1 MHMNVS
7 VKRTIGKLPRLTV
20 LLAALITGGCVTVGP
35 DYKRP
40 DLPESGSWNSEMA
53 GGLEAKTPATGSLAS
68 WWAGLRDPLLTS
80 LIERA
85 VADNNDLKEARAKVR
100 EARAR
105 RGIAGAGQFPAL
117 DATGSGTRRRGS
129 EETGSGETRDLYSTG
144 FDASWELDIFGGVR
158 RSVEAAEAD
167 LQAENEGL
175 RDVLVSLL
183 SEVALNYVEV
193 RTYQARLAVAEENLK
208 AQEETCQLTQAR
220 YQAGLSDEL
229 AVHQARYNLEN
240 TLSQIPNLR
249 TGLEGAKNRLA
260 VLVGIPPG
268 DVHRELA
275 VAGPVPVA
283 PLSVAVGVPAD
294 SMRRRPDVR
303 RAERELAAQTARIG
317 VATSDLY
324 PKFTLSGSI
333 GLEALSVDNL
343 FLSGSRTFGFGPRI
357 TWSIFDSGAIR
368 GNIEIQSAI
377 QEQALIRYESTLL
390 KALEEVENALVAYAE
405 EQRRRDA
412 LTEATGAARHAADL
426 ANDKYMAGLIDFGD
440 VLDAQRSLLSFQDQL
455 ARSEGTVTSDLI
467 AIYKALGGG
476 WESLAPDNSDSHFD
490 KGKRDGKE
498 NGSDN

>member
-7 VKRTIGKLPRLTV
+7 VKCTIGHLPLLTV
-20 LLAALITGGCVTVGP
+20 LFAVLITGGCFTVGP

-40 DLPESGSWNSEMA
+40 ELPGSGSWNSEMA
-53 GGLEAKTPATGSLAS
+53 GGLEAKTPATGSLS
-68 WWAGLRDPLLTS
+68 RWWAGLRDPLLTS

-85 VADNNDLKEARAKVR
+85 AAGNHDLREARAKVR

-105 RGIAGAGQFPAL
+105 RGIAGTGQFPVL
-117 DATGSGTRRRGS
+117 DATGSGTRSRGS
-129 EETGSGETRDLYSTG
+129 ENTGAGETRNLYSTG

-167 LQAENEGL
+167 LQAADEGL

-208 AQEETCQLTQAR
+208 AQQETYQLTQAR
-220 YQAGLSDEL
+220 YQAGLTDEL
-229 AVHQARYNLEN
+229 SVHQARYNMEN
-240 TLSQIPNLR
+240 TKSQIPNLR
-249 TGLEGAKNRLA
+249 TGLEGSKNRLA
-260 VLVGIPPG
+260 VLLGIRPG

-283 PLSVAVGVPAD
+283 PLSMAVGVPAD
-294 SMRRRPDVR
+294 AMRRRPDVR

-317 VATSDLY
+317 IATSDLY

-333 GLEALSVDNL
+333 GLEALSIGDL
-343 FLSGSRTFGFGPRI
+343 FSFRSRTFGFGPRI
-357 TWSIFDSGAIR
+357 TWSIFDAGAIR
-368 GNIEIQSAI
+368 GNIEVQSAL
-377 QEQALIRYESTLL
+377 QEQALIRYESTVF

-405 EQRRRDA
+405 EQRRRGA
-412 LTEATGAARHAADL
+412 LKEATGAARHAADL

-455 ARSEGTVTSDLI
+455 AQSEGTVTSDLI

-476 WESLAPDNSDSHFD
+476 WESLAPDNFDSHFD
-490 KGKRDGKE
+490 KGKQDGKE
-498 NGSDN
+498 NGSDI